1 MIKRAL
7 LTISAIC
14 LISFS
19 GFSQKYNSY
28 YGRRSA
34 PEKLNSISVE
44 YGFLSTVNIGVYLVA
59 TGVDYLIDEYG
70 NEVNRTGYTVT
81 GPLGIS
87 YMRRFNNFEVGAEF
101 WLSRHSINFSGYSY
115 GSPTVKTYAFLL
127 SASYI
132 YLNKN
137 NFQLYSGLSIGPGYI
152 GISNIIDDSLLQ
164 KLEKYLPLSSMYL
177 ASHLNVFGVRYG
189 KDFGVTVETGFGH
202 KGLIHFGVD
211 YRF

>member
-1 MIKRAL
+1 MNRKTFYILSVAL
-7 LTISAIC
+7 IAG
-14 LISFS
+14 FQV
-19 GFSQKYNSY
+19 FSQSYHSY
-28 YGRRSA
+28 YNRKA
-34 PEKLNSISVE
+34 QPEKQNTVSLE

-70 NEVNRTGYTVT
+70 NELNRNGYTVT
-81 GPLGIS
+81 GPLGFS
-87 YMRRFNNFEVGAEF
+87 YMRHFNKFEIGGEF

-127 SASYI
+127 NANYI

-137 NFQLYSGLSIGPGYI
+137 NFKLYSGLSFGPGYI
-152 GISNIIDDSLLQ
+152 GISNLTDDSLLQ

-177 ASHLNVFGVRYG
+177 ASHINVFGLRYG
-189 KDFGVTVETGFGH
+189 KDFGVCVETGFGH

-211 YRF
+211 YMF